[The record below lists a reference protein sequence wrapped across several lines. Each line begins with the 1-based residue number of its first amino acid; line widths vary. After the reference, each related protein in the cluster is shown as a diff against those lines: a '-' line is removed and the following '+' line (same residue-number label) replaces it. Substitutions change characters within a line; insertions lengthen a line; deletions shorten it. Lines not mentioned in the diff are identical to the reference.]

1 MPATTISQMKHD
13 ARLVS
18 PMMPAVKASSS
29 TPSSGRMK
37 KIRKISADVA
47 DALAFA
53 LRFQGRK
60 RVHNADEFMSVIV
73 AERLVEHLE
82 RSGFVIMKKPPLC
95 GGSALGRGFEGDR

>member
-37 KIRKISADVA
+37 KIRKICTRNGVPRVKSTQAPITPLSVRLSPALSTPKAKPISVPNARLISDSTAVMPRPRSA
-47 DALAFA
+47 
-53 LRFQGRK
+53 
-60 RVHNADEFMSVIV
+60 
-73 AERLVEHLE
+73 
-82 RSGFVIMKKPPLC
+82 SG
-95 GGSALGRGFEGDR
+95 